1 MAGALSG
8 AYLGQFAALVTAG
21 CWTVSALVFET
32 AGKRLGSLTLN
43 LLRLVIAFVFLSI
56 FSLITR
62 GMPLPFDAT
71 RHEWIW
77 LTISGVIGLV
87 VGDLFLFR
95 AFIVIGSRITMLIMA
110 LVPLF
115 TSVIG
120 WIVMG
125 ETLSLGI
132 VIGMILTVGGIVL
145 VVLEREKGNGQVQ
158 FSRPLP
164 GILLALGGALGQAS
178 GLVLSKYGM
187 GSYDPFSATQIRGIA
202 GIFALSI
209 LFCIMRAWNRLPPAI
224 RDGKAML
231 NTTLGAFFGPFLG
244 VSFSLLSVQY
254 TRAGVAS
261 TIMAIV
267 PVLIIP
273 PAMIFL
279 KERVTLKETTGAL
292 IAVGGV
298 ALLFLLK

>member
-1 MAGALSG
+1 MAGALFG
-8 AYLGQFAALVTAG
+8 VYTGQFAALVTAG
-21 CWTVSALVFET
+21 CWTVSALVFEI

-43 LLRLVIAFVFLSI
+43 LIRLVIAFIFLSA
-56 FSLITR
+56 FSMLIR
-62 GMPLPFDAT
+62 GIPLPFDAT
-71 RHEWIW
+71 KHQWIW
-77 LTISGVIGLV
+77 LAISGVIGLV

-115 TSVIG
+115 TSLIG
-120 WIVMG
+120 WLVMG
-125 ETLSLGI
+125 EILSMGNVVGMTLTI
-132 VIGMILTVGGIVL
+132 GGIVL
-145 VVLEREKGNGQVQ
+145 VVLERESSNGQVQ

-187 GSYDPFSATQIRGIA
+187 GSYDPFSATQIRGMA

-209 LFCIMRAWNRLPPAI
+209 LFCIMRAWRRIPTAI

-244 VSFSLLSVQY
+244 VSFSLLAVQY
-254 TRAGVAS
+254 TPAGVAS

-273 PAMIFL
+273 PAMVFL
-279 KERVTLKETTGAL
+279 KERVTFKETAGAL
-292 IAVGGV
+292 IAVSGV
-298 ALLFLLK
+298 ALLFLLN